1 MDTFLLSVG
10 SDDRLRDVADPMPAY
25 VKDDVLHAV
34 LRDRWTKFP
43 LRVRAGTVIP
53 VWVRDL
59 LTNYTDYLVWSAIS
73 LGQVVQDVQAY
84 VDAAY
89 PTYIYVRPLPS
100 GYCLFGNY
108 DQMQGSGTPL
118 VGIMPPNGVTR
129 PTPPTILGDER
140 YVIGD
145 AQDGVLAQDA
155 YGVLEEGQ
163 DARSYSVLRRIVG
176 GKQVGEAERHPS
188 GTLAVLAACRMA
200 GLSAND

>member
-43 LRVRAGTVIP
+43 LRVSAGTVIP
-53 VWVRDL
+53 YWVRDL
-59 LTNYTDYLVWSAIS
+59 LVNYTDYLVWSAVT
-73 LGQVVQDVQAY
+73 LGQVVRDVQGF

-89 PTYIYVRPLPS
+89 PTYIYVHSVPG

-108 DQMQGSGTPL
+108 DQMRGAGVPR
-118 VGIMPPNGVTR
+118 VGIMPPNGATR
-129 PTPPTILGDER
+129 PTSPDTLIGDPR
-140 YVIGD
+140 FVIGD

-155 YGVLEEGQ
+155 VGAMDGQ
-163 DARSYSVLRRIVG
+163 GDRQFTILTRYIAGRPV
-176 GKQVGEAERHPS
+176 QVDRAVA
-188 GTLAVLAACRMA
+188 GTQAVKAACKLA
-200 GLSAND
+200 GI